1 MILAAGCALLTG
13 QTTHAAGCTL
23 QRLGELEVTMRGT
36 QPLVHAGINGKDS
49 LFLIDTGAFYSTL
62 NSDVAAD
69 FRLHLEP
76 APYWM
81 AASGVG
87 GEAHTMITQ
96 VNVFTIFGV
105 NIPHIDFFVVDH
117 ATQLGL
123 TGILGQNVFRLG
135 DMEFDLAHNVIR
147 MLQPHDCDHKSS
159 LAYWAA
165 AQSKPYSVID
175 IDAQTRASP
184 QVKGDAY
191 VNDMKIRVLFD
202 TGGSRSF
209 LTLSAARRVGV
220 TPNSEGVVAGG
231 EFVGLGGRGDKDW
244 IAPFTSFKIGDEEIR
259 NTHLRI
265 GDVELQDTDM
275 ILGADF
281 FLSHHILVASSQR
294 KLYFT
299 YNGGP
304 VFDLKSRNE
313 ATPPPP
319 PTH

>member
-1 MILAAGCALLTG
+1 MIFAAGCALQSG
-13 QTTHAAGCTL
+13 QTAHAAGCTL
-23 QRLGELEVTMRGT
+23 QRLGELEVTMHGT
-36 QPLVHAGINGKDS
+36 QPLVHAGINGKDG

-62 NSDVAAD
+62 NSEVAAD

-76 APYWM
+76 APSYM

-96 VNVFTIFGV
+96 ANVFTIFGV
-105 NIPHIDFFVVDH
+105 NIPHIDFFVVDR
-117 ATQLGL
+117 ATQPGL

-135 DMEFDLAHNVIR
+135 DMEFDLAHNLVR
-147 MLQPHDCDHKSS
+147 LLQAHDCDRNSS

-165 AQSKPYSVID
+165 AESKPYSVID

-184 QVKGDAY
+184 HIKGDAY
-191 VNDMKIRVLFD
+191 VNGMKIRVLFD
-202 TGGSRSF
+202 TGGGRSF
-209 LTLSAARRVGV
+209 LSLSAARRVGV

-244 IAPFTSFKIGDEEIR
+244 IAPFASFKIGDEEIR

-265 GDVELQDTDM
+265 GDVELHDTDM

-281 FLSHHILVASSQR
+281 FLSHHILIASSQ
-294 KLYFT
+294 KKVYFT

-304 VFDLKSRNE
+304 VFDLKSTAE
-313 ATPPPP
+313 ATPAPPAR
-319 PTH
+319 